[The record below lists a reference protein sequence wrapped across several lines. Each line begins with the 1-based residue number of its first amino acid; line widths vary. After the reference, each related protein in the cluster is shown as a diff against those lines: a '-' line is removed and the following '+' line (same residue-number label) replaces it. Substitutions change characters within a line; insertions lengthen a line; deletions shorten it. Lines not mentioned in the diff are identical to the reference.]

1 MANEHHRVRL
11 TEQAKDDLR
20 RIKKK
25 YGKKT
30 YEVLRDLILDLEFE
44 PEKKGEPLAGQLSG
58 LYSRHHSRFRIIYQ
72 IDREQFLVIVVGGGW
87 HETNSRND
95 IYFLLE
101 RAIKRGSIIIQSEPS
116 KDATEESAD

>member
-1 MANEHHRVRL
+1 MANEYHRVRL

-44 PEKKGEPLAGQLSG
+44 PEKKGEPLAGQLAG
-58 LYSRHHSRFRIIYQ
+58 LYSRHYSRFRIIYQ

-87 HETNSRND
+87 HEADSRND
-95 IYFLLE
+95 IYVMLE
-101 RAIKRGSIIIQSEPS
+101 RAIKRGSIVIQSEPS
-116 KDATEESAD
+116 EDATEESAD